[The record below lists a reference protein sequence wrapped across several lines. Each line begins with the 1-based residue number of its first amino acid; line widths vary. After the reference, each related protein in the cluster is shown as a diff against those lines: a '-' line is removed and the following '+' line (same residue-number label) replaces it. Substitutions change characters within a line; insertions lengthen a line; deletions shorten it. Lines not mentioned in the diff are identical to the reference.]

1 MDNHTPE
8 VEVKL
13 KGQTKIDTDSGES
26 LDTRG
31 GKGILSVHVDLRLDS
46 PDMFSV
52 EYDMMALEKLN
63 LIDAFE
69 VGTEVSIAL
78 GLEEKA
84 TIATG
89 EIAYVEPSFDVDAGF
104 RTTITGYHKSHRL
117 TRGQSSKTW
126 GDGVESNQQ
135 ASTQVQDVVN
145 KAAATAGGKTSDGF
159 SIGSAGK
166 SKVKRAYVPQLN
178 ASDYAFLQGLG
189 AGGGLASDPDDPS
202 KLEVVDPSPQ
212 AAPTI
217 KLVRERADMAGDKRL
232 ILAASF
238 RQSTVNQYS
247 EVVVRS
253 WDPGAKKNIVGV
265 AKSTTLNFG
274 GTDGKATTG
283 KGFWGSGGTGKKYVV
298 TDQPVSSQEEADA
311 LAQSIFDQQA
321 MDFLTGEVT
330 IRGNPKARPGQ
341 TLEFEGFGKVYDG
354 TYLITSAVHSFRP
367 EEGYRTTI
375 GFSRTGQGK

>member
-159 SIGSAGK
+159 SIGPAAGW
-166 SKVKRAYVPQLN
+166 R
-178 ASDYAFLQGLG
+178 
-189 AGGGLASDPDDPS
+189 
-202 KLEVVDPSPQ
+202 
-212 AAPTI
+212 
-217 KLVRERADMAGDKRL
+217 
-232 ILAASF
+232 
-238 RQSTVNQYS
+238 
-247 EVVVRS
+247 
-253 WDPGAKKNIVGV
+253 
-265 AKSTTLNFG
+265 
-274 GTDGKATTG
+274 
-283 KGFWGSGGTGKKYVV
+283 V
-298 TDQPVSSQEEADA
+298 TR
-311 LAQSIFDQQA
+311 
-321 MDFLTGEVT
+321 T
-330 IRGNPKARPGQ
+330 IRASSRSSTPRRRPRRPSSWS
-341 TLEFEGFGKVYDG
+341 V
-354 TYLITSAVHSFRP
+354 SALTWRAIS
-367 EEGYRTTI
+367 G
-375 GFSRTGQGK
+375 